1 MSEENT
7 IIETGLA
14 IEDAEHICQC
24 GRPAANGYESCPVC
38 ADARMWNYHI
48 KANDYI
54 LKKIFRIAL

>member
-38 ADARMWNYHI
+38 ADARMSEYHI
-48 KANDYI
+48 NAINYFINSI
-54 LKKIFRIAL
+54 LGVTL